1 MRIRHFG
8 GIETASTHDEL
19 RSILSKRFENESNE
33 FWMFADNKEFPCMAI
48 LVKGNLANVSFICD
62 ENDIGYQSLGQAVGS
77 KTGTFTVFYT
87 NTPEEEIEIH
97 DEMIVSAE
105 NAVKAAEE
113 FFREHKMPCCIKWV
127 KN

>member
-1 MRIRHFG
+1 MPKVKLTI
-8 GIETASTHDEL
+8 T
-19 RSILSKRFENESNE
+19 ES
-33 FWMFADNKEFPCMAI
+33 NKEFPCMAI
-48 LVKGNLANVSFICD
+48 LVKGNLANVSFFSD